1 LTLWPTAV
9 YLTAYAVRSTAK
21 EPVVL
26 DSLFGSRLRARAL
39 GWLFTHPDE
48 RYFVRQLTT
57 IIGEDSTNLSR
68 ELARLARMGILTCQ
82 QEGRQKYYQV
92 NHDSPV
98 LEELKGLAVK
108 TFAVAD
114 ILRGALSP
122 LTKRIRAAFIY
133 GSFAEGREDAGSD
146 IDVAI
151 VGNVSLAQV
160 SRELRQV
167 EEKLGREV
175 NATVYSPAEF
185 HSKAKDGHHFLN
197 SILRGEKIYL
207 IGDKDD
213 LGRLAEEPPS
223 D

>member
-1 LTLWPTAV
+1 M
-9 YLTAYAVRSTAK
+9 
-21 EPVVL
+21 L
-26 DSLFGSRLRARAL
+26 DNLFGSRLRAKAL

-57 IIGEDSTNLSR
+57 ILKEDSTNLSR
-68 ELARLARMGILTCQ
+68 ELARLASMGILTCRE
-82 QEGRQKYYQV
+82 EGRQKYYQV

-98 LEELKGLAVK
+98 FEELRGLAVK

-114 ILRGALSP
+114 RLRGALTH

-151 VGNVSLAQV
+151 VGNVSLALV
-160 SRELRQV
+160 SRALRKA
-167 EEKLGREV
+167 EANLGREV
-175 NATVYSPAEF
+175 NVTIYSPGEF
-185 HSKAKDGHHFLN
+185 RSKVSDGHHFVT
-197 SILRGEKIYL
+197 SILKGEKIYL
-207 IGDKDD
+207 IGDKND
-213 LGRLAEEPPS
+213 LAGLAEEPLS